1 MDYQIKDIIK
11 FIIYR
16 YKLKINKHI
25 LKVALTANSLNWDN
39 KIFDFLYLLNGINN
53 CNKFIKEKDH

>member
-25 LKVALTANSLNWDN
+25 LKVALTANSLN
-39 KIFDFLYLLNGINN
+39 
-53 CNKFIKEKDH
+53 